1 MADGRHRRDSDSG
14 GEGDVAC
21 GDAIAVGS
29 AVNAGTSD
37 TDSTDTD
44 SPDTDSPDTD
54 APNANASDSMKSSVA
69 DSAVTN
75 NTDPTAA
82 PADHAVTNSS
92 VSVMDGSPVDDH
104 ACGMMSDPMANHTG
118 SMCNYA
124 VTNCSMSDNAMI
136 HGTMSND
143 AMTNTMTDNAMTNTM
158 TDNAVGDATVA
169 NDSVPDAD
177 VTDGPMPDSDT
188 MPNTDVAYTMCN
200 AMS

>member
-37 TDSTDTD
+37 TDST
-44 SPDTDSPDTD
+44 DTD

-104 ACGMMSDPMANHTG
+104 ASGMMSDPMANHTG

-143 AMTNTMTDNAMTNTM
+143 AMTNTM